1 MQGSFFIYNIR
12 MRPNKLKTVEVKC
25 TKCGGIIEGRIQKY
39 ISAKCV
45 NCKTEEKNERARKYR
60 ENKV

>member
-1 MQGSFFIYNIR
+1 

-25 TKCGGIIEGRIQKY
+25 TKCGEIIEGRIQKY